1 MQLKRMSSCAANQF
15 SLLLY
20 FLTNILIAAICSP
33 AKVSIKPILKKILLK
48 ITGEYMKE
56 SNIIAGNAANISLK
70 KEVWMNTK
78 EEYMN

>member
-1 MQLKRMSSCAANQF
+1 MLF
-15 SLLLY
+15 Y
-20 FLTNILIAAICSP
+20 FLTNIQIAAICSP
-33 AKVSIKPILKKILLK
+33 AKVYIKPLKKKILLK

-56 SNIIAGNAANISLK
+56 SNIVVGNAGNISLR